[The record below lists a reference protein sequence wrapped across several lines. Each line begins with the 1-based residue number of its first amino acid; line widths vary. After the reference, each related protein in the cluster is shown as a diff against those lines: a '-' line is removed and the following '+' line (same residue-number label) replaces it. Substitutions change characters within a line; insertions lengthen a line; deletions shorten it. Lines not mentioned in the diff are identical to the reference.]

1 MSLRQGGLVAGC
13 GRLSDL
19 ISVLSG
25 QSAALSSFLLSS
37 QRSTGAQTPH
47 SFLSLSI
54 VQLDL
59 KLPNYSPN
67 GNQCCTFCMH
77 GVAVCFYVG
86 GGVPVCGLPVCC
98 TFYVCGVPVCG
109 DDTWRDPE
117 TAAGDA
123 VDTKV
128 PLYIH
133 IQTHVHMFAVHII
146 YTNVLPRYNT
156 GSVDT

>member
-1 MSLRQGGLVAGC
+1 
-13 GRLSDL
+13 
-19 ISVLSG
+19 
-25 QSAALSSFLLSS
+25 
-37 QRSTGAQTPH
+37 
-47 SFLSLSI
+47 
-54 VQLDL
+54 
-59 KLPNYSPN
+59 
-67 GNQCCTFCMH
+67 MH

-86 GGVPVCGLPVCC
+86 GGVPVCC

-109 DDTWRDPE
+109 DDTWLDPE

-146 YTNVLPRYNT
+146 YQRAT
-156 GSVDT
+156 SI